1 MFRSMIAGTTT
12 AAMFGIVFAIFSA
25 TLTGTAALPFIIGS
39 SIGFAFGSYR
49 WYSVS
54 MTEALIRLD
63 AYPALLRLHLM
74 SNFPSKFRS
83 WPAGDFRA
91 SAFKDSAILQSML
104 VAAWL
109 TARPA
114 LQDIEG
120 KKEAALVEEYTREN
134 AEFRVLQVEEEKDF
148 VETH

>member
-12 AAMFGIVFAIFSA
+12 AAMFGIVFAMFSA

-49 WYSVS
+49 WYAVS
-54 MTEALIRLD
+54 MSEALIRLD
-63 AYPALLRLHLM
+63 AYPALLQLHLM

-83 WPAGDFRA
+83 WPARDFKAAR
-91 SAFKDSAILQSML
+91 FRDSAILKSML

-114 LQDIEG
+114 LEDIEG
-120 KKEAALVEEYTREN
+120 KKEAALVEEYTRES
-134 AEFRVLQVEEEKDF
+134 AEFQALNREEK
-148 VETH
+148 

>member
-12 AAMFGIVFAIFSA
+12 AAMFGIVFAMFSA

-39 SIGFAFGSYR
+39 SIGFAFGSWR
-49 WYSVS
+49 WYAVS
-54 MTEALIRLD
+54 LSEALIRLD

-74 SNFPSKFRS
+74 SNFPSKFS
-83 WPAGDFRA
+83 GWPANSFRA
-91 SAFKDSAILQSML
+91 ERFKDSAILKSML

-114 LQDIEG
+114 LEDIEG
-120 KKEAALVEEYTREN
+120 KKEAAIVEEYTRES
-134 AEFRVLQVEEEKDF
+134 AEFRPLEVGEEK
-148 VETH
+148 VT